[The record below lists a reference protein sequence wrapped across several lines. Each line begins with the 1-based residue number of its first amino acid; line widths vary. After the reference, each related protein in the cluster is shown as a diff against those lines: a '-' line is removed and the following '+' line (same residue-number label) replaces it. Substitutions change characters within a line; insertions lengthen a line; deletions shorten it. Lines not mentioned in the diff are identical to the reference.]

1 MCSHKCVFVFWH
13 TQGCAWVQCI
23 FSLTQLCVGVCVCS
37 HVRLT
42 WVWPLLHQAGW
53 LGVFFLAALSH
64 KQVGLGLSVT
74 GASFAAALLPH
85 CHMSRPGRSAR
96 LGCVVTSQARPG
108 RSTTQAGPVVSQHY
122 LCRSTSFAALS
133 HEQAPP
139 TRLGSAWLGH
149 CVTQLGLAAAS
160 HEHPSALSHEQFR
173 RPTRLGSAAA
183 SLKSR
188 LGSAELTHEQTLLG
202 CRIVTGAGLAGLC
215 RVITLASP
223 ARLLRHPS

>member
-42 WVWPLLHQAGW
+42 WVWPLLYQAGW
-53 LGVFFLAALSH
+53 LGVFFPAALSH
-64 KQVGLGLSVT
+64 KQVGLGLSIT

-122 LCRSTSFAALS
+122 LCRSTTFAAALALPHCHMS
-133 HEQAPP
+133 RPRPLGLA
-139 TRLGSAWLGH
+139 RLGSGTASLSSAWLLRHTSIHPH
-149 CVTQLGLAAAS
+149 CHMSSSGGPLGL
-160 HEHPSALSHEQFR
+160 
-173 RPTRLGSAAA
+173 
-183 SLKSR
+183 
-188 LGSAELTHEQTLLG
+188 
-202 CRIVTGAGLAGLC
+202 
-215 RVITLASP
+215 
-223 ARLLRHPS
+223 ARLLRHSRAGSARPS